1 MQRPSWKV
9 LAGAGAAVAVVVA
22 LVVVTRGD
30 GDGDLGGGC
39 LPGLVAHLPRDT
51 GVMSGTDLDRARAA
65 GVEVDG
71 STEELSQAVVE
82 VGLRLDPVTS
92 QRVLSFDD
100 EEGETSFT
108 LDQMRCW
115 LGPQDPRFVAQGSFD
130 GEAVAGSEIGDDGEA
145 RVRDGLLAYDP
156 GGDPEAL
163 LDPEGGVAAAREQ
176 LTAALAQLERQDVV
190 SFDLIALGDD
200 DAAAEAAWV
209 GMGLAHGDDWEL
221 LGVWSFADGDRAEA
235 QRDAVVDAI
244 GDGAIDDMVD
254 GDPDDLVQR
263 DGATLWLRAP
273 LTGDIG
279 DWTRPIV
286 VFDPAI
292 TIGSDLLGG
301 D

>member
-1 MQRPSWKV
+1 MQRPGWKV
-9 LAGAGAAVAVVVA
+9 LAGGAAAVAVVVA

-51 GVMSGTDLDRARAA
+51 SVISGTDVDRARAA

-71 STEELSQAVVE
+71 SADELSQATAE

-92 QRVLSFDD
+92 QQVLTFDA
-100 EEGETSFT
+100 EEGETGFT

-115 LGPQDPRFVAQGSFD
+115 LGPQDPSFVAQGSFD

-145 RVRDGLLAYDP
+145 RVRDDLLAYDP

-163 LDPEGGVAAAREQ
+163 LDPQDDGAAAQEQ

-190 SFDLIALGDD
+190 SFDILSVGDD
-200 DAAAEAAWV
+200 DADAEAAWV

-254 GDPDDLVQR
+254 GDPDDLVQQ

-273 LTGDIG
+273 LTGDVA

-292 TIGSDLLGG
+292 TIGTDLG
-301 D
+301 DD